1 MKSSDRYPLYDAG
14 RFLTLTYPVLEAQM
28 IYTALELDLF
38 TKLEEWSSCEVLSAA
53 HNLHPRN
60 TGLLLNALVA
70 CGYLSKQGELY
81 RNLPETTYFLS
92 HNSEMYLGDQILYW
106 KKMTDLS
113 GLTRLVREGPVSMDF
128 SDPNGSDFFDFHAMG
143 QGATNVMYTGRVQKF
158 IRLVHELYR
167 PEDTFSVFDL
177 GCGSGIFSIE
187 IAKNFTKANITLF
200 DQPHVIPL
208 VEKNLADHGAEKN
221 CVLMTGNF
229 VDDAF
234 GGPYDFMIASG
245 VMDFVG
251 DLERMVE
258 KLYDALSD
266 RGFLYINTHGI
277 NDDFTGP
284 KPYILG
290 WLSSH
295 LHGLDILKTH
305 SEIYNAFIHEGFIE
319 KAVSDSS
326 SGIVFMKRACES

>member
-1 MKSSDRYPLYDAG
+1 
-14 RFLTLTYPVLEAQM
+14 
-28 IYTALELDLF
+28 
-38 TKLEEWSSCEVLSAA
+38 
-53 HNLHPRN
+53 
-60 TGLLLNALVA
+60 
-70 CGYLSKQGELY
+70 
-81 RNLPETTYFLS
+81 
-92 HNSEMYLGDQILYW
+92 
-106 KKMTDLS
+106 
-113 GLTRLVREGPVSMDF
+113 
-128 SDPNGSDFFDFHAMG
+128 
-143 QGATNVMYTGRVQKF
+143 
-158 IRLVHELYR
+158 
-167 PEDTFSVFDL
+167 
-177 GCGSGIFSIE
+177 
-187 IAKNFTKANITLF
+187 
-200 DQPHVIPL
+200 
-208 VEKNLADHGAEKN
+208 
-221 CVLMTGNF
+221 MTGNF